1 LNRRRPAPALFPAG
15 SGIFQRLYTRLGL
28 RGRPPHFRV
37 EFFPYANL
45 THTIRLRDD
54 VAEVR
59 LSDALRRAP
68 LPVLEAAA
76 ALLLARVH
84 RRRAPAPALRVYR
97 DYCTS
102 GRMRRALARIRKQR
116 ARRAADAPRGAHH
129 DLSPMFDRLNRRY
142 FEGALRRPRIGWSRR
157 AWRSQLGCFDPALGQ
172 IVLSSQLDDPRV
184 PAYVV
189 EYILFHEMLHVKHPV
204 RRASCGLRA
213 HSAQFRREE
222 RRYPHFDKARR
233 FLHRFR

>member
-1 LNRRRPAPALFPAG
+1 VPAPFPAG

-84 RRRAPAPALRVYR
+84 RRRAPASALRLYR
-97 DYCTS
+97 D
-102 GRMRRALARIRKQR
+102 
-116 ARRAADAPRGAHH
+116 
-129 DLSPMFDRLNRRY
+129 
-142 FEGALRRPRIGWSRR
+142 
-157 AWRSQLGCFDPALGQ
+157 
-172 IVLSSQLDDPRV
+172 
-184 PAYVV
+184 
-189 EYILFHEMLHVKHPV
+189 
-204 RRASCGLRA
+204 
-213 HSAQFRREE
+213 
-222 RRYPHFDKARR
+222 
-233 FLHRFR
+233 